1 MTNVLGLVAHPRTV
15 ATGIALGRVVLGVAA
30 IAKPE
35 LPAKPWIGAGPAAT
49 PGVQVFARA
58 LGGRDIALGVLA
70 LAAGGRT
77 RRLAVG
83 MGAVADA
90 VDMSATLVH
99 WKDLPP
105 RERWGLLAVTA
116 GAAGLGTWAALR

>member
-1 MTNVLGLVAHPRTV
+1 MSNALSFATSPRTIG
-15 ATGIALGRVVLGVAA
+15 AGIALGRVVLGAAA
-30 IAKPE
+30 IAKPA
-35 LPAKPWIGAGPAAT
+35 LPAKPWIGAGPAAE

-70 LAAGGRT
+70 LASGGRT

-83 MGAVADA
+83 LGAMADA
-90 VDMSATLVH
+90 VDMSATLLH

-105 RERWGLLAVTA
+105 RDRWGILAVTA